1 MYKTLIAAVIGAML
15 AGGAFAQSQQYDE
28 ANQLMKR
35 AGITFEL
42 PTTATQ
48 EQLNEII
55 ALGSTMRVADPESK
69 FDFQTKVKQ
78 ILGME

>member
-1 MYKTLIAAVIGAML
+1 MYKTLIAAVLGMML
-15 AGGAFAQSQQYDE
+15 ASGAFAQSQQYDE
-28 ANQLMKR
+28 ASQLMKR

-55 ALGSTMRVADPESK
+55 ALGATMRLEDPESK